1 MENSA
6 EGKIEEKLEKLEEK
20 MDSKIESMYRR
31 HTDTCPLNSYKG
43 EMYQKWE
50 RLLQQMS
57 YTKEALDYIKVELEE
72 KVDLVK
78 KDAEDDYK
86 SVKNLGRVLVGVLV
100 TVGLFYGG
108 ILGTLQIEKVGR
120 EEFQNH
126 LTLQTKEQD
135 KITDR
140 FQQFLSLYREE
151 RNSRNNKL
159 DNILNRQ
166 GEFNTR
172 LLNET
177 GEIKESVSAIKVRVL
192 QNTKTLER

>member
-31 HTDTCPLNSYKG
+31 HTDTCPLSSYKG

-86 SVKNLGRVLVGVLV
+86 SIKNLGRVLVGVLV

-151 RNSRNNKL
+151 RNSRNYKL

-166 GEFNTR
+166 SEFNTR